1 MKTSVL
7 DHFDLWLKLLLKHF
21 DTHKIQGRIFF
32 FEIGLS
38 ILFWS
43 IIVGVYTGQAIYDC
57 IHLSIICR

>member
-1 MKTSVL
+1 MKNKFL

-43 IIVGVYTGQAIYDC
+43 IIVAIYTGQAIYDM
-57 IHLSIICR
+57 IHLINICR

>member
-1 MKTSVL
+1 MKARVL
-7 DHFDLWLKLLLKHF
+7 DHFDLWLKLLLKYF
-21 DTHKIQGRIFF
+21 NTHTTIGKIFF

>member
-1 MKTSVL
+1 MKASVL
-7 DHFDLWLKLLLKHF
+7 DHVDTWFKLLLKHF
-21 DTHKIQGRIFF
+21 HTHKIQGRIFF

-43 IIVGVYTGQAIYDC
+43 IIVGVYTGQAIYDW

>member
-7 DHFDLWLKLLLKHF
+7 DHVDTWFKLLLKHF
-21 DTHKIQGRIFF
+21 HTHKIQGIIFF

-43 IIVGVYTGQAIYDC
+43 IIIGIYTGQAIYDC
-57 IHLSIICR
+57 TNLSIICK